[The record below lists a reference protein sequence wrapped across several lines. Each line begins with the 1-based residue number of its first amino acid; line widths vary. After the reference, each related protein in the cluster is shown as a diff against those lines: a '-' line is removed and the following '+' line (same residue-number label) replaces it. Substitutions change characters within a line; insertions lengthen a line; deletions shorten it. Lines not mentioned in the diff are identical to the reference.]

1 MPLIIKVV
9 TIILILSFQSAFAEN
24 NKNFEILEETFTNS
38 ADSPTVLAIDL
49 FQDDLTK
56 DKDKSSPQVT
66 TVPSDNQ
73 PPVKLVSPV
82 NKGNT
87 NNAPMILS
95 LKEAVVRALSNNIEI
110 AVENFT
116 SKINNEKI
124 SENLSEFDV
133 TLGIDLSLGRKVQQL
148 ASAFS
153 SPNKMAN
160 ENQSWDLSLSQKLK
174 TGTDYKFNFTNNRN
188 KTNSKTAGLN
198 PNYSS
203 ELELSLTQPLLKN
216 FGSDVNVRNIF
227 IAKNNVKISD
237 YEFNTKVINIISDVE
252 NIYWD
257 FVYSLKDLE
266 VKKKSLER
274 AKDLE
279 SQIKSQVAVGTMA
292 QIESLQ
298 AESDVASRE
307 ESLLVAHDLIQDNE
321 DKLKNILNFDFASN
335 EGLNAIHP
343 SDQPN
348 FLIEK
353 INFNDAMKKALSTR
367 PDYLAKKKELEN
379 KDILVKYQENQI
391 YPSVDL
397 VGSFGVNGLSG
408 EAIDVKS
415 GTFKGRSSYGGSYGT
430 ALTDSFSTNFYD
442 WELGLKLS
450 YPIGN
455 RSANA
460 QLTASRLNK
469 AKQILSIKSLE
480 KEIILEIRESI
491 RQLKT
496 DAKRI
501 KASQIANKLAKEK
514 LNAEEKKF
522 EVGLS
527 TSFNVLEFQDD
538 LAQAESNQI
547 KTIIDY
553 NQSKV
558 RFRQSIAETLIQHD
572 IELKTDE
579 KI

>member
-1 MPLIIKVV
+1 MALIIKVFS
-9 TIILILSFQSAFAEN
+9 IILILSFQSAFAEN
-24 NKNFEILEETFTNS
+24 NKTYAVSEETITNS
-38 ADSPTVLAIDL
+38 TGTSNVLAE
-49 FQDDLTK
+49 DLTQNDLTI
-56 DKDKSSPQVT
+56 DKDKPSSPVT
-66 TVPSDNQ
+66 TAISNNQ
-73 PPVKLVSPV
+73 SPLKLVLPI
-82 NKGNT
+82 NNGNS
-87 NNAPMILS
+87 NNVPMILS
-95 LKEAVVRALSNNIEI
+95 LKEAIIRALSNNIEI
-110 AVENFT
+110 AVEDFT

-124 SENLSEFDV
+124 SQNLSEFDV
-133 TLGIDLSLGRKVQQL
+133 TLGFDLSLGRKVQQL

-153 SPNKMAN
+153 SPNKM
-160 ENQSWDLSLSQKLK
+160 ENDNHNWDFSLSQKLVS
-174 TGTDYKFNFTNNRN
+174 GADYKFNFTNNRN

-203 ELELSLTQPLLKN
+203 EFELSLTQPLLKN
-216 FGSDVNVRNIF
+216 FGTNINKRNIF
-227 IAKNNVKISD
+227 IAKNNVEISD
-237 YEFNTKVINIISDVE
+237 YELNTIVINVISDVE

-257 FVYSLKDLE
+257 FVFSLKDLE

-279 SQIKSQVAVGTMA
+279 RQIKSQVAVGTMA

-307 ESLLVAHDLIQDNE
+307 ESLLVAQDLIHDNE
-321 DKLKNILNFDFASN
+321 DKLKNILNFDFTADG
-335 EGLNAIHP
+335 GLNAIHP

-348 FLIEK
+348 FIIEK
-353 INFNDAMKKALSTR
+353 INFDEAMKKALSTR

-408 EAIDVKS
+408 KAIDVTS
-415 GTFKGRSSYGGSYGT
+415 GTFKGRSAYGGSYGT
-430 ALTDSFSTNFYD
+430 ALTDSLSTNFYD

-455 RSANA
+455 RSAKA
-460 QLTASRLNK
+460 KLAASRLNK
-469 AKQILSIKSLE
+469 AKQILSMKSLE
-480 KEIILEIRESI
+480 KKIVLEIRESI

-527 TSFNVLEFQDD
+527 TSFNVLEFQND

-547 KTIIDY
+547 KSIIDY

-558 RFRQSIAETLIQHD
+558 RFRQSIAATLKQHN
-572 IELKTDE
+572 IELKTNE

>member
-1 MPLIIKVV
+1 MALTIKVFS
-9 TIILILSFQSAFAEN
+9 IILILSFQSAFAESN
-24 NKNFEILEETFTNS
+24 ETYAVSGETITNS
-38 ADSPTVLAIDL
+38 TDTS
-49 FQDDLTK
+49 
-56 DKDKSSPQVT
+56 
-66 TVPSDNQ
+66 
-73 PPVKLVSPV
+73 
-82 NKGNT
+82 
-87 NNAPMILS
+87 NAPIILS
-95 LKEAVVRALSNNIEI
+95 LKEAIIRALSNNIEI
-110 AVENFT
+110 AVEDFT

-133 TLGIDLSLGRKVQQL
+133 TLGLDLSLGRKVQQL

-153 SPNKMAN
+153 SPNKM
-160 ENQSWDLSLSQKLK
+160 ENDNHNWDFSLSQKLV
-174 TGTDYKFNFTNNRN
+174 TGADYKFNFTNNRN

-203 ELELSLTQPLLKN
+203 EFELSLTQPLLKN
-216 FGSDVNVRNIF
+216 FGTDINKRNIF
-227 IAKNNVKISD
+227 IAKNNVDISD
-237 YEFNTKVINIISDVE
+237 YELNTKIINVISDVE
-252 NIYWD
+252 NVYWD
-257 FVYSLKDLE
+257 FVFSLKDLE
-266 VKKKSLER
+266 VKRKSLER

-279 SQIKSQVAVGTMA
+279 RQIKSQVAVGTMA

-307 ESLLVAHDLIQDNE
+307 ESLLVAQDLIHDNE
-321 DKLKNILNFDFASN
+321 DKLKNILNFDFTSD
-335 EGLNAIHP
+335 EGLNSIHP

-353 INFNDAMKKALSTR
+353 INFNEAMKKALSTR
-367 PDYLAKKKELEN
+367 PDYLAKTKELDN
-379 KDILVKYQENQI
+379 KDILVKYQENQL
-391 YPSVDL
+391 YPSVDI

-408 EAIDVKS
+408 NAIDVTS
-415 GTFKGRSSYGGSYGT
+415 GTFKGRSAYGGSYGT
-430 ALTDSFSTNFYD
+430 ALTDSLSTNFYD

-455 RSANA
+455 RSAKA
-460 QLTASRLNK
+460 KLAASRLNK
-469 AKQILSIKSLE
+469 AKQILSMKSLE
-480 KEIILEIRESI
+480 KKIVLEIRESI

-501 KASQIANKLAKEK
+501 KASQIAKKLAKEK
-514 LNAEEKKF
+514 LNAEERKF

-527 TSFNVLEFQDD
+527 TSFNVLEFQND

-547 KTIIDY
+547 KSIIDY

-558 RFRQSIAETLIQHD
+558 RFRQSIASTLIQHD

-579 KI
+579 KT